1 MELTVTISSPVGEF
15 TPDKYIGDNWK
26 QIFEHIGSDE
36 KKQELSDKVEKI
48 IEKKY
53 NFHLGEI
60 GSIYKAIYEAE
71 TMGEVMALF
80 KADIQK
86 ALVYMIE
93 EVLPSA
99 HGDSAHGDDSF
110 FDYVPDF
117 CEQVAQMIYQ
127 YQGLGKEELVNG
139 WVNNIKEFEYYIDPE
154 GISEYMNTDQD
165 IWDQIQY
172 MKATAIGPFH
182 DNLVSM
188 GLVQVTINEILEYG
202 K

>member
-26 QIFEHIGSDE
+26 QIFEHIYSDE
-36 KKQELSDKVEKI
+36 ISDKVEKI
-48 IEKKY
+48 IEEKY

-86 ALVYMIE
+86 ALVYMRE
-93 EVLPSA
+93 EVLP
-99 HGDSAHGDDSF
+99 SAHGDDSF

-139 WVNNIKEFEYYIDPE
+139 WANNIKESEYYIDPE

-182 DNLVSM
+182 DNLVSI
-188 GLVQVTINEILEYG
+188 GLVRLIINEILENG

>member
-26 QIFEHIGSDE
+26 QIFEHIYSDE
-36 KKQELSDKVEKI
+36 ISDKVEEI
-48 IEKKY
+48 LEKKY

-86 ALVYMIE
+86 ALVYMRE
-93 EVLPSA
+93 EVLP
-99 HGDSAHGDDSF
+99 SAHGDDSF

-139 WVNNIKEFEYYIDPE
+139 WANNIKESEYYIDPE

-165 IWDQIQY
+165 IEDQIQY

-182 DNLVSM
+182 DNLVSI
-188 GLVQVTINEILEYG
+188 GLVRLIINEILENG

>member
-15 TPDKYIGDNWK
+15 TPDRYIGDNWK

-48 IEKKY
+48 IEEKY
-53 NFHLGEI
+53 NLQLGEI
-60 GSIYKAIYEAE
+60 GNIYKVTYEAE
-71 TMGEVMALF
+71 TMGEAMALF

-86 ALVYMIE
+86 ALVYMRE
-93 EVLPSA
+93 EALP
-99 HGDSAHGDDSF
+99 SAHGDDSF

-139 WVNNIKEFEYYIDPE
+139 WANNMTESRYFDDEL
-154 GISEYMNTDQD
+154 SEYMSTPEEVDAQVKF
-165 IWDQIQY
+165 
-172 MKATAIGPFH
+172 MKSIAIGPFH

-188 GLVQVTINEILEYG
+188 GLVQITINEILEYG

>member
-26 QIFEHIGSDE
+26 QIFEHICSDE

-48 IEKKY
+48 IEEKY

-86 ALVYMIE
+86 ALVYMRE
-93 EVLPSA
+93 EVLP
-99 HGDSAHGDDSF
+99 SAHGDDSF

-139 WVNNIKEFEYYIDPE
+139 WVNNIKESEYYIDPE
-154 GISEYMNTDQD
+154 GISEYMNTDQG

-188 GLVQVTINEILEYG
+188 GLVQVTINEILENG

>member
-48 IEKKY
+48 IEEKY

-86 ALVYMIE
+86 ALVYMRE
-93 EVLPSA
+93 EVLP
-99 HGDSAHGDDSF
+99 SAHGDDSF

-139 WVNNIKEFEYYIDPE
+139 WVNNIKESEYYIDPE

-188 GLVQVTINEILEYG
+188 GLVQVTINEILENE

>member
-26 QIFEHIGSDE
+26 QIFEHIYSDE
-36 KKQELSDKVEKI
+36 ISDKVEEI
-48 IEKKY
+48 LEKKY

-86 ALVYMIE
+86 ALVYMRE
-93 EVLPSA
+93 EVLP
-99 HGDSAHGDDSF
+99 SAHGDDSF

-139 WVNNIKEFEYYIDPE
+139 WVNNIKESEYYINPE

-165 IWDQIQY
+165 IEDQIQY

-182 DNLVSM
+182 DNLVSI
-188 GLVQVTINEILEYG
+188 GLVRLIINEILENG

>member
-26 QIFEHIGSDE
+26 QIFEHFSSDE

-48 IEKKY
+48 IEEKY

-86 ALVYMIE
+86 ALVYMRE
-93 EVLPSA
+93 EVLP
-99 HGDSAHGDDSF
+99 SAHGDDSF

-139 WVNNIKEFEYYIDPE
+139 WVNNIKESEYYIDPE

-188 GLVQVTINEILEYG
+188 GLVQVTINEILENG

>member
-15 TPDKYIGDNWK
+15 TPDKYIGDSWK

-86 ALVYMIE
+86 ALVYMRE
-93 EVLPSA
+93 EVLP
-99 HGDSAHGDDSF
+99 SAHGDDSF

-139 WVNNIKEFEYYIDPE
+139 WVNNIKESEYYIDPE

-165 IWDQIQY
+165 IEDQIQY

-188 GLVQVTINEILEYG
+188 GLVQVTINEILENE

>member
-36 KKQELSDKVEKI
+36 KKQELSDKVEEI
-48 IEKKY
+48 LEKKY
-53 NFHLGEI
+53 NLQLGEI
-60 GSIYKAIYEAE
+60 GDIYKAIYEAE

-86 ALVYMIE
+86 ALVYMRE
-93 EVLPSA
+93 EVLP
-99 HGDSAHGDDSF
+99 SAHGDDSF

-139 WVNNIKEFEYYIDPE
+139 WVNNIKESEYYIDPE

-188 GLVQVTINEILEYG
+188 GLVQVTINEILENG

>member
-26 QIFEHIGSDE
+26 QIFEQFSSDDE
-36 KKQELSDKVEKI
+36 KQELSDKVGEI
-48 IEKKY
+48 IEEKY
-53 NFHLGEI
+53 HFHLGEI

-86 ALVYMIE
+86 ALVYMRE
-93 EVLPSA
+93 EVLP
-99 HGDSAHGDDSF
+99 SAHGDDSF

-127 YQGLGKEELVNG
+127 YHGLGKKELIND
-139 WVNNIKEFEYYIDPE
+139 WANNMKESRYFEGE
-154 GISEYMNTDQD
+154 ISEYMSTSEEIDAHVKSMN
-165 IWDQIQY
+165 
-172 MKATAIGPFH
+172 ATAIGPFH
-182 DNLVSM
+182 DNLVSI
-188 GLVQVTINEILEYG
+188 GLVRLIINEILENG

>member
-26 QIFEHIGSDE
+26 QIFDHFSSDPKE
-36 KKQELSDKVEKI
+36 QELSDKVEEI
-48 IEKKY
+48 LEKKY

-71 TMGEVMALF
+71 TIGEAMALF

-86 ALVYMIE
+86 ALVYMRE
-93 EVLPSA
+93 EVLP
-99 HGDSAHGDDSF
+99 SAHGDDSF

-139 WVNNIKEFEYYIDPE
+139 WVNNIKESEYYIDPE

-165 IWDQIQY
+165 IWDQTQY

>member
-26 QIFEHIGSDE
+26 QIFGHFSSDE
-36 KKQELSDKVEKI
+36 KKQELSDKVEEI
-48 IEKKY
+48 LEKKY
-53 NFHLGEI
+53 NLQLGEI
-60 GSIYKAIYEAE
+60 GDIYRAIYEAE
-71 TMGEVMALF
+71 TIGEAMALF

-86 ALVYMIE
+86 ALVYMRE
-93 EVLPSA
+93 EVLP
-99 HGDSAHGDDSF
+99 SAHGDDSF

-139 WVNNIKEFEYYIDPE
+139 WVNNIKESEYYIDPE

-165 IWDQIQY
+165 IKDQIQY

-182 DNLVSM
+182 DNLVSI
-188 GLVQVTINEILEYG
+188 GLVRLIINKILENG

>member
-48 IEKKY
+48 IEEKY

-60 GSIYKAIYEAE
+60 GSIYKAIYEDE

-86 ALVYMIE
+86 ALVYMRE
-93 EVLPSA
+93 EVLP
-99 HGDSAHGDDSF
+99 SAHGDDSF

-127 YQGLGKEELVNG
+127 YHGLGKEELVNG
-139 WVNNIKEFEYYIDPE
+139 WVNNIKESEYYIDPE

-188 GLVQVTINEILEYG
+188 GLVQVTINEILENG

>member
-48 IEKKY
+48 IEEKY

-86 ALVYMIE
+86 ALVYMRE
-93 EVLPSA
+93 EVLP
-99 HGDSAHGDDSF
+99 SAHGDDSF

-139 WVNNIKEFEYYIDPE
+139 WVNNIKESEYYIDPE

-165 IWDQIQY
+165 IWDQTQY

>member
-48 IEKKY
+48 IEEKY

-86 ALVYMIE
+86 ALVYMRE
-93 EVLPSA
+93 EVLP
-99 HGDSAHGDDSF
+99 SAHGDDSF

-139 WVNNIKEFEYYIDPE
+139 WVNNIKESEYYIDPE

-165 IWDQIQY
+165 IEDQIQY

-182 DNLVSM
+182 DNLVSI
-188 GLVQVTINEILEYG
+188 GLVRLIINEILENG

>member
-36 KKQELSDKVEKI
+36 ISDKVEEI
-48 IEKKY
+48 LEKKY

-86 ALVYMIE
+86 ALVYMRE
-93 EVLPSA
+93 EVLP
-99 HGDSAHGDDSF
+99 SAHGDDSF

-139 WVNNIKEFEYYIDPE
+139 WANNIKESEYYIDPE

-165 IWDQIQY
+165 IEDQIQY

-182 DNLVSM
+182 DNLVSI
-188 GLVQVTINEILEYG
+188 GLVRLIINEILENG

>member
-48 IEKKY
+48 IEEKY

-71 TMGEVMALF
+71 TMGGVMALF

-86 ALVYMIE
+86 ALVYMRE
-93 EVLPSA
+93 EVLP
-99 HGDSAHGDDSF
+99 SAHGDDSF

-139 WVNNIKEFEYYIDPE
+139 WVNNIKESEYYIDPE

-188 GLVQVTINEILEYG
+188 GLVQVTINEILENG

>member
-48 IEKKY
+48 IEEKY

-71 TMGEVMALF
+71 TIGEVMALF

-86 ALVYMIE
+86 ALVYMRE
-93 EVLPSA
+93 EVLP
-99 HGDSAHGDDSF
+99 SAHGDDSF

-139 WVNNIKEFEYYIDPE
+139 WVNNIKESEYYIDPE

-188 GLVQVTINEILEYG
+188 GLVQVTINEILENG

>member
-36 KKQELSDKVEKI
+36 KKQELSDKVEEI
-48 IEKKY
+48 IEEKY

-86 ALVYMIE
+86 ALVYMRE
-93 EVLPSA
+93 EVLP
-99 HGDSAHGDDSF
+99 SAHGDDSF

-139 WVNNIKEFEYYIDPE
+139 WVNNIKESEYYIDPE

-188 GLVQVTINEILEYG
+188 GLVQVTINEILENG

>member
-48 IEKKY
+48 IEEKY

-60 GSIYKAIYEAE
+60 GSIYKAIYEDE

-86 ALVYMIE
+86 ALVYMRE
-93 EVLPSA
+93 EVLP
-99 HGDSAHGDDSF
+99 SAHGDDSF

-139 WVNNIKEFEYYIDPE
+139 WVNNIKESEYYIDPE

-188 GLVQVTINEILEYG
+188 GLVQVTINEILENG

>member
-26 QIFEHIGSDE
+26 QIFDHFSSDPKE
-36 KKQELSDKVEKI
+36 QELSDKVEEI
-48 IEKKY
+48 LEKKY

-86 ALVYMIE
+86 ALVYMRE
-93 EVLPSA
+93 EVLP
-99 HGDSAHGDDSF
+99 SAHGDDSF

-139 WVNNIKEFEYYIDPE
+139 WVNNIKESEYYIDPE

-165 IWDQIQY
+165 IWDQTQY

>member
-1 MELTVTISSPVGEF
+1 MELVVYVNTPVGEES
-15 TPDKYIGDNWK
+15 PNIYIGENWK
-26 QIFEHIGSDE
+26 QIFDHFSSDPKE
-36 KKQELSDKVEKI
+36 QELSDKVEEI
-48 IEKKY
+48 LEKKY
-53 NFHLGEI
+53 NLQLGEI
-60 GSIYKAIYEAE
+60 GDIYRAIYEAE
-71 TMGEVMALF
+71 TIGEAMALF

-86 ALVYMIE
+86 ALVYMRE
-93 EVLPSA
+93 EALPEA
-99 HGDSAHGDDSF
+99 YWDDSF

-139 WVNNIKEFEYYIDPE
+139 WVNNIKESEYYIDPE

-165 IWDQIQY
+165 IEDQIQY

-182 DNLVSM
+182 DNLVSI
-188 GLVQVTINEILEYG
+188 GLVRLIINEILENG

>member
-26 QIFEHIGSDE
+26 QIFEHIYSDE
-36 KKQELSDKVEKI
+36 ISDKVEEI
-48 IEKKY
+48 LEKKY

-86 ALVYMIE
+86 ALVYMRE
-93 EVLPSA
+93 EVLP
-99 HGDSAHGDDSF
+99 SAHGDDSF

-139 WVNNIKEFEYYIDPE
+139 WVNNIKESEYYIDPE

-165 IWDQIQY
+165 IEDQIQY

-182 DNLVSM
+182 DNLVSI
-188 GLVQVTINEILEYG
+188 GLVRLIINEILENG

>member
-15 TPDKYIGDNWK
+15 TPDKYIGDSWK

-48 IEKKY
+48 IEEKY

-86 ALVYMIE
+86 ALVYMRE
-93 EVLPSA
+93 EVLP
-99 HGDSAHGDDSF
+99 SAHGDDSF

-139 WVNNIKEFEYYIDPE
+139 WVNNIKESEYYIDPE

-188 GLVQVTINEILEYG
+188 GLVRVTINEILENG

>member
-48 IEKKY
+48 IEEKY

-86 ALVYMIE
+86 ALVYMRE
-93 EVLPSA
+93 EVLP
-99 HGDSAHGDDSF
+99 SAHGDDSF
-110 FDYVPDF
+110 FDYIPDF

-139 WVNNIKEFEYYIDPE
+139 WVNNIKESEYYIDPE

>member
-48 IEKKY
+48 IEEKY

-86 ALVYMIE
+86 ALVYMRE

-99 HGDSAHGDDSF
+99 HVDDSF

-139 WVNNIKEFEYYIDPE
+139 WVNNIKESEYYIDPE

-188 GLVQVTINEILEYG
+188 GLVQVTINEILENG

>member
-15 TPDKYIGDNWK
+15 TPDRYIGDNWK
-26 QIFEHIGSDE
+26 QIFEHFS
-36 KKQELSDKVEKI
+36 ELSDKVEEI
-48 IEKKY
+48 LEKKY
-53 NFHLGEI
+53 KLQLGKI
-60 GSIYKAIYEAE
+60 GDIYRAIYEAE
-71 TMGEVMALF
+71 TIGEAMALF

-86 ALVYMIE
+86 ALVYMRE
-93 EVLPSA
+93 EVLP
-99 HGDSAHGDDSF
+99 SAHGDDSF

-139 WVNNIKEFEYYIDPE
+139 WVNNIKESEYYIDPE
-154 GISEYMNTDQD
+154 GISEYMSTSEEIDAHVKS
-165 IWDQIQY
+165 

-182 DNLVSM
+182 DNLVSI
-188 GLVQVTINEILEYG
+188 GLVRLIINEILENG